1 QLQYLEGI
9 YSTVVLKDI
18 VQRLSVSDTTTLALI
33 IRYLYAEVGN
43 IQNINKIANT
53 LSSFGNKI
61 SNKTVSKYVAGVEDS
76 MLVYRADRYNVKGRK
91 VLMNSAKYYAVDMGL
106 RRVIAGDRKSD
117 YGHILENII
126 YLELLRRGYQ
136 VYVGVVDDME
146 VDFWAKRSNEEQLY
160 VQVAFNTEAENTLQ
174 RELKPLFAIKDQHP
188 KLLITMDEILPEQN
202 FDGIRKTNALKWL
215 LE

>member
-1 QLQYLEGI
+1 
-9 YSTVVLKDI
+9 
-18 VQRLSVSDTTTLALI
+18 
-33 IRYLYAEVGN
+33 LYAEVGN